1 MLNFLC
7 IFVLFN
13 AVKTDT
19 KLTFHHMGKTFILST
34 YHNKIEN
41 LEGCIFKK
49 YFTIKRNW
57 DGLPVFTQE
66 TIYHVRTE
74 MRQSLVACF
83 RTGNKLRGD
92 LGEKVSLQTQTSPYF
107 QLREKYRKY
116 RQR

>member
-1 MLNFLC
+1 
-7 IFVLFN
+7 
-13 AVKTDT
+13 
-19 KLTFHHMGKTFILST
+19 MGKTFILST

-74 MRQSLVACF
+74 MRQEFS
-83 RTGNKLRGD
+83 
-92 LGEKVSLQTQTSPYF
+92 SMF
-107 QLREKYRKY
+107 QNREQAKG
-116 RQR
+116 